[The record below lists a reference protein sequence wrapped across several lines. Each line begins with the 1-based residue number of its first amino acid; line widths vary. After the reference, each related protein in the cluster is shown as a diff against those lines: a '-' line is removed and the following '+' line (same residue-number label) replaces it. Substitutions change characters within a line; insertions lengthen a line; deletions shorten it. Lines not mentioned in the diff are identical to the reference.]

1 MNLPSSK
8 VIITATVAPT
18 WVFVPEIRNV
28 VEEKWRQTTESLV
41 SEIVACRN
49 AGAAIVHVHGNAP
62 WSRDKWQQVIQG
74 VRSATDILIQVG
86 LSGRPMEERR
96 ELLDLKPDMCS
107 VRLTHSDERYT
118 VHSANLLHTMDEI
131 KEYLLLC
138 REKKVKPELECHNEG
153 ALWNLNY
160 ILGKGWLELPAFLT
174 LFLGWPGG
182 TWTPPTME
190 ELISR
195 VKLVPKGCIYQTSI
209 MPDNPED
216 GANSPFNLSLL
227 TVMLGGHVRVGT
239 EDYPYIHDK
248 TPAKDASELVRRIA
262 DGIRALGKGIATPE
276 EARTI
281 LGLG

>member
-1 MNLPSSK
+1 MENK

-18 WVFVPEIRNV
+18 WVFVPEIQKK
-28 VEEKWRQTTESLV
+28 VEDKWQQTTEDLLQ
-41 SEIVACRN
+41 EIERCRK
-49 AGAAIVHVHGNAP
+49 AGASIVHVHGNKP
-62 WSRDKWQQVIQG
+62 WSKEKWKDVIEG
-74 VRSATDILIQVG
+74 IRSTSDILIQVG

-118 VHSANLLHTMDEI
+118 IHSANLLHTVDEI
-131 KEYLLLC
+131 REYLLLC
-138 REKKVKPELECHNEG
+138 REKNVKPELECHNEG

-160 ILGKGWLELPAFLT
+160 IMNKGWLDMPPFLT

-195 VKLVPKGCIYQTSI
+195 VKLVPEGCIYQTSI
-209 MPDNPED
+209 MPDKPED
-216 GANSPFNLSLL
+216 GINSPFNLSVL

-239 EDYPYIHDK
+239 EDYPYVSGKIA
-248 TPAKDASELVRRIA
+248 AKDSSELVERISKA
-262 DGIRALGKGIATPE
+262 VIALGKGIATPSE
-276 EARTI
+276 TRNI
-281 LGLG
+281 LNIR